1 MSTNKNTLKL
11 KVGEKIKF
19 DEVIIQLHNFGYE
32 RVKHLETY
40 SQFSV
45 VGGMIKVFSS
55 ANIAPVA
62 LDFFGNQ
69 IEKIYSYNLTTNA
82 RVNNL
87 QMIDIPNNIIEI
99 DGNLI
104 RYGDLVVHINH
115 GIGIYRG
122 MILKKIQQ
130 KIKEFIAI
138 EYLNGDYLYL
148 PLHIIDK
155 ITKYLGV
162 SRRTPRLSRLGSV
175 VWEKTKKK
183 IEASIWVLAKELLE
197 VYAKREIIKRKRYNI
212 DWDWDQKLRTTF
224 EYSETPD
231 QERTISEIYSD
242 LEHGIPMDRLLVGD
256 VGFGKTEVAVRAA
269 TQVISNGTQVAILAP
284 TTILS
289 RQHLVTIAER
299 LKDFPV
305 KIAELSR
312 FVSQEKQKGIIEDLG
327 LGKIDLIIG
336 THRLLKQDVY
346 FRNLGLL
353 VIDEE
358 QRFGVRDKEKLKRLK
373 NDVDI
378 LSLSATP
385 IPRTLFIALSG
396 IRQISI
402 IKTPPSGRKPIVT
415 KIEQYNIENIKKY
428 ILRELRKGG
437 QVYFLH
443 NNIRTIQAR
452 AKEFERYFPEADI
465 AIAHGQMPEE
475 KLAGV
480 MADFAAGEIDILFC
494 STIIENGL
502 DIPQVNTLIV
512 ENADNFG
519 LSQLYQIR
527 GRIGRSKNQAYAY
540 FTFKKN
546 LIGKA
551 YKRLQALAEKVD
563 LGSGFDIAYSDLE
576 IRGGGNILGR
586 EQHGNMEELG
596 LILYTKLL
604 NQVVE
609 KLKNSKD

>member
-1 MSTNKNTLKL
+1 MSIKFQKLKL
-11 KVGEKIKF
+11 SIGQKIKF
-19 DEVIIQLHNFGYE
+19 DEVIIQLHNLGYE
-32 RVKHLETY
+32 RVEHLNNFGQFLVTGGLIKIY
-40 SQFSV
+40 SAAV
-45 VGGMIKVFSS
+45 I
-55 ANIAPVA
+55 NPVIV
-62 LDFFGNQ
+62 DFFGNQ
-69 IEKIYSYNLTTNA
+69 IEKIYSYNLATNTKID
-82 RVNNL
+82 NL
-87 QMIDIPNNIIEI
+87 QMIDIPDNIIEI

-104 RYGDLVVHINH
+104 RYGDLVVHVNH

-122 MILKKIQQ
+122 KILKKINQ

-148 PLHIIDK
+148 PLNIIDK

-162 SRRTPRLSRLGSV
+162 SRRVPRLSRLGSI

-183 IEASIWVLAKELLE
+183 VEASIWALAKELLE
-197 VYAKREIIKRKRYNI
+197 VYAKREIIKRKRYHI
-212 DWDWDQKLRTTF
+212 DWDWDQKLRATF
-224 EYSETPD
+224 EHFETPD
-231 QERTISEIYSD
+231 QERTITEIYSD

-269 TQVISNGTQVAILAP
+269 AQVISNGAQVAILAP

-305 KIAELSR
+305 KVAELSR
-312 FVSQEKQKGIIEDLG
+312 FVSQEKQKGIIEDLS
-327 LGKIDLIIG
+327 LGKIDLIVG
-336 THRLLKQDVY
+336 THRLLKQDIC

-358 QRFGVRDKEKLKRLK
+358 QRFGVKDKERLKGLK
-373 NDVDI
+373 NDVDV

-402 IKTPPSGRKPIVT
+402 IKTPPAGRISIQTHV
-415 KIEQYNIENIKKY
+415 EKY
-428 ILRELRKGG
+428 QVERAKEYISRELKRGG

-443 NNIRTIQAR
+443 NDIKTIEAK
-452 AKEFERYFPEADI
+452 AKEFERYFPKAVV

-475 KLAGV
+475 KLATT
-480 MADFAAGEIDILFC
+480 MAEFAAGGIDILFC

-502 DIPQVNTLIV
+502 DIPTVNTLIT
-512 ENADNFG
+512 EDADNFG

-527 GRIGRSKNQAYAY
+527 GRIGRGKNQAFAY

-546 LIGKA
+546 LVGNA
-551 YKRLQALAEKVD
+551 YKRLQILVEKTD

-586 EQHGNMEELG
+586 QQHGNMEELG

-604 NQVVE
+604 NQAVE
-609 KLKNSKD
+609 RLKHS